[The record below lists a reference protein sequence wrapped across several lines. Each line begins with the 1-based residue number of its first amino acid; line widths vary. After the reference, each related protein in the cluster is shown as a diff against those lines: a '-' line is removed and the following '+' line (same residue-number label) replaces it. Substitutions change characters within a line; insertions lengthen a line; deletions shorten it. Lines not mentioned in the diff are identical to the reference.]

1 MIKRKE
7 TKHILSLSS
16 LAPGAKSNL
25 LDCETLDLS
34 NVSALT
40 ITVRVTH
47 HPSATK
53 PVLVHVVSGVDTMTF
68 DTIDYATFECHLLPG
83 AESQTTKA
91 ITPDVLYLKVQL
103 ENQDTSYAATDLDV
117 WAVLGYED

>member
-7 TKHILSLSS
+7 VKKILSLDS
-16 LAPGAKSNL
+16 LGPGAKSRL
-25 LDCETLDLS
+25 IDCETLDLS

-47 HPSATK
+47 HASATK
-53 PVLVHVVSGVDTMTF
+53 PVLVHLISGVDTMTF
-68 DTIDYATFECHLLPG
+68 DTTDYATFECHLLPG

-91 ITPDVLYLKVQL
+91 IVPDAFYLKVQL

-117 WAVLGYED
+117 WATLGYEE